1 MKIVKYGDI
10 VDELRGSP
18 NMITKSI
25 QKREKILDMF
35 IDIALFSVFLVVI
48 IGCILAMVLLISII

>member
-1 MKIVKYGDI
+1 MKIVKYSDI

-48 IGCILAMVLLISII
+48 IGCIFAMVLLISII